1 LSLSL
6 NLKIV
11 YQRLNT
17 LFLKLDQLLWWP
29 LQITVVLYRR
39 ATMEIIGIASRH
51 IHTAIVVVAYCGATF
66 ALMLNIG
73 QEFSKQS
80 AGKNYKSLRR

>member
-1 LSLSL
+1 
-6 NLKIV
+6 
-11 YQRLNT
+11 
-17 LFLKLDQLLWWP
+17 
-29 LQITVVLYRR
+29 
-39 ATMEIIGIASRH
+39 MEIIGIASRH